1 MNKMSRKKEYGLM
14 SLKYLADQEALQQ
27 ASGSSVSAV
36 FVSAK
41 AVADATHAPFE
52 VIARVLQVLSH
63 RGLLKAEYGV
73 NGGYQLAKKLNEIS
87 LFDVVEILE
96 TSPDLA
102 KCINSAGECELEKT
116 CSIASPVANLNKK
129 LHQFYKSLPLDEVLY
144 V

>member
-1 MNKMSRKKEYGLM
+1 MSRKTEYGLM
-14 SLKYLADQEALQQ
+14 SLKYLADQQSLVL
-27 ASGSSVSAV
+27 ASDAGATPV

-52 VIARVLQVLSH
+52 VIARVLQVLSN

-73 NGGYQLAKKLNEIS
+73 NGGYQLAKKLSEIS
-87 LFDVVEILE
+87 LFDVVEVLE
-96 TSPDLA
+96 TSTDLA

-116 CSIASPVANLNKK
+116 CSIATPVTQLNKR